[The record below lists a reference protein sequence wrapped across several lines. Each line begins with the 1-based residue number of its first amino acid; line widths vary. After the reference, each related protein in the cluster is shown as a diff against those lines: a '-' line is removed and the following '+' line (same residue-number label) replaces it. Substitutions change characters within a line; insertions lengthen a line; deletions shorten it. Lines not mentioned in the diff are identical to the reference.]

1 MLENATYILIIPFV
15 SIVTAGSHLKK
26 ALRHYFLWNLREAML
41 EVLQYVIVQLRPS
54 LCHPEPKERV
64 TESAA
69 RSAAPALLSSPDN
82 THE

>member
-1 MLENATYILIIPFV
+1 MPKQATNILNIPFILI
-15 SIVTAGSHLKK
+15 VTTGFHLKK
-26 ALRHYFLWNLREAML
+26 ALRHYFLWNLWEALL
-41 EVLQYVIVQLRPS
+41 EVLQYEIVQLRPS
-54 LCHPEPKERV
+54 LRHPEPKETV